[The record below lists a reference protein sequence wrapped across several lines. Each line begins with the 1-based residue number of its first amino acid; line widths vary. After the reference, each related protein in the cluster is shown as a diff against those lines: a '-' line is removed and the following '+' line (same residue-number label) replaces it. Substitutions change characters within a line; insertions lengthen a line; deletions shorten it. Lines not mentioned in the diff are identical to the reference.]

1 MNNSSACIILAGGL
15 GTRLRTAIP
24 NKPKCLAPINDS
36 SFLEIQLEALV
47 RQGINNII
55 ISLGYLG
62 GLVEVELNSMNLPK
76 PIKIRTIHEK
86 KPLGTGGAIL
96 NAMDQFNL
104 EECMVT
110 NGDTYLSGSLQKMTS
125 PLSLD
130 AREISRMAVIEVAN
144 RSRYGG
150 VELVDKNVT
159 GFLEKGLTGKGF
171 INAGF
176 YRVNKKIFDKNK
188 PGDKFSFESSIL
200 PALAKN
206 NQLFYFEMDGDFM
219 DIGIPEDYLKFCKKM
234 QK

>member
-1 MNNSSACIILAGGL
+1 MNNDNACIILAGGL
-15 GTRLRTAIP
+15 GTRLREAIP
-24 NKPKCLAPINDS
+24 NKPKCLAPINGS

-62 GLVEVELNSMNLPK
+62 DLVEVELNSMNLPK

-125 PLSLD
+125 PLSLG

-150 VELVDKNVT
+150 VELVNKNVT
-159 GFLEKGLTGKGF
+159 GFLEKGLAGKGF

-176 YRVNKKIFDKNK
+176 YRVNKRVFEKNK
-188 PGDKFSFESSIL
+188 PGDKFSFESSVL
-200 PALAKN
+200 SVLAKN
-206 NQLFYFEMDGDFM
+206 DQLFYFEMEGDFI